1 MENLNKLMCEWQV
14 KPWSHGES
22 SERRHIET
30 TIWVPSI
37 FGFKWT
43 CEITI
48 YLQLICNMYHM
59 QSEQVSV
66 EYLRVKQWIIST
78 AINQWDL
85 AATPFFCCWNWNVCP
100 TVCVCVSLK
109 CPFPRKKSP
118 VFSQFNWVNFHFESV
133 STGGWT
139 PQIFPRTSPLPRIHE
154 LIDLFQGCSNQQ
166 LSHTWKN
173 LRWMRCYEEKWYK
186 MDQNGLPLGSSR
198 TL

>member
-1 MENLNKLMCEWQV
+1 MCEWQV

-100 TVCVCVSLK
+100 TVCVCVTQM
-109 CPFPRKKSP
+109 PISP
-118 VFSQFNWVNFHFESV
+118 QKIASFLSV
-133 STGGWT
+133 
-139 PQIFPRTSPLPRIHE
+139 
-154 LIDLFQGCSNQQ
+154 Q
-166 LSHTWKN
+166 LSKLPFWKRLHWRMNAANFPTN
-173 LRWMRCYEEKWYK
+173 LTTSEDPWAHRSVPRVF
-186 MDQNGLPLGSSR
+186 QPAA
-198 TL
+198 